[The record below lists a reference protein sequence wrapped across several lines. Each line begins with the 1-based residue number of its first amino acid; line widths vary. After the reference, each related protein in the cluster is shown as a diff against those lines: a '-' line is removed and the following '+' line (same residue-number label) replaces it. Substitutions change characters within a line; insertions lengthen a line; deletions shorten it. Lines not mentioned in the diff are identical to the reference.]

1 VEKETEEAKSP
12 QGQEKGIKE
21 RSEIPEEAKKMAML
35 CHLLG
40 MVGILGPLAVWVLTK
55 DKHQF
60 VYEQGKEALN
70 FQLTVLICLAILIGI
85 LVGIPLIP
93 ALVVLNVIF
102 VVIAGVKAGSGEAY
116 RYPVAFRLL
125 K

>member
-1 VEKETEEAKSP
+1 
-12 QGQEKGIKE
+12 
-21 RSEIPEEAKKMAML
+21 ML
-35 CHLLG
+35 CHFLG
-40 MVGILGPLAVWVLTK
+40 IVGILGPLAVWVLVK

-70 FQLTVLICLAILIGI
+70 FQLTVLICLAILI
-85 LVGIPLIP
+85 
-93 ALVVLNVIF
+93 LNVIF
-102 VVIAGVKAGSGEAY
+102 VVIAGVKANDGKPY

>member
-1 VEKETEEAKSP
+1 
-12 QGQEKGIKE
+12 
-21 RSEIPEEAKKMAML
+21 ML
-35 CHLLG
+35 CHFLG
-40 MVGILGPLAVWVLTK
+40 IVGILGPLAVWVLVK

-85 LVGIPLIP
+85 VVGIPLIP

-102 VVIAGVKAGSGEAY
+102 VVIAGVKANDGKPY